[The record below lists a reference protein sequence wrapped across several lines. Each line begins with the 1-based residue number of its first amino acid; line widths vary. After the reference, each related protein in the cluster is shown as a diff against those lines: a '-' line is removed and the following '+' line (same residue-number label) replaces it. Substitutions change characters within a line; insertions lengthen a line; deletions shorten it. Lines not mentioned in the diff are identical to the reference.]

1 MVRSA
6 NKFYIFI
13 CPGYTIWGY
22 CFTDSYII
30 SNMIDTL
37 WGILGMNPEPGS
49 SVGDGET
56 GELIYFVLY
65 YIMWPRAIR
74 RNNRVSQCEKILQR

>member
-6 NKFYIFI
+6 SKFYIFI
-13 CPGYTIWGY
+13 CTGHTIGGVLFHWLLHNFKHDWY
-22 CFTDSYII
+22 YMEAYRTNRYPD
-30 SNMIDTL
+30 
-37 WGILGMNPEPGS
+37 P

-65 YIMWPRAIR
+65 YIMWPRVIR